1 MLFDVGDEGHEWDV
15 ICYVNGFQD
24 RLRLRFR
31 VHSEKV

>member
-1 MLFDVGDEGHEWDV
+1 MLFDVEDEGCEWEV
-15 ICYVNGFQD
+15 ICYGNVFQD